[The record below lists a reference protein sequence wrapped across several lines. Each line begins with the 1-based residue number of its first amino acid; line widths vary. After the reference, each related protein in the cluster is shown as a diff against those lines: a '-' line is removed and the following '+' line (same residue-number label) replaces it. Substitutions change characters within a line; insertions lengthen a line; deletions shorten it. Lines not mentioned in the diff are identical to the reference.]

1 MSFFKDLF
9 GSHGGTS
16 DALPAP
22 TGETALDI
30 EIAAIFRMLA
40 DMMGTE
46 NLVIQAGKMN
56 AMALMR
62 SENRRERVLAL
73 MRILEEDPMLA
84 PPPSET
90 EIPEILVRMT
100 EEIARI
106 RVRRDLEDR
115 IERKVTE
122 KLEQDH
128 EEYVEDIRRQVISEE
143 SPGAESPH
151 DKKKREDLEALEN
164 IRLTQSVMEL
174 LRPRNFDE
182 IIGQERAVR
191 SLMAKLSS
199 PYPQHLLL
207 YGPPGVGKTTA
218 ARLVLEAAKKRAVS
232 PFGESAPFVETDGT
246 TLRWDPRDMTNP
258 LLGSVH
264 DPIYQ
269 GAQKS
274 LADSGVPEPKPGL
287 VTEAHGG
294 ILFIDEIGEMDEML
308 QNKLL
313 KVLEDKRA
321 YFESAYYDP
330 DDKRVPPYI
339 KKLFEEGAPA
349 DFVLIGAT
357 TRDADHINPAL
368 RSRCAEIYFEPLTPA
383 HILRIVENAA
393 RRLYVTLGE
402 GVAELISEYTIE
414 GRKAINI
421 LADAYSLAVNRLTD
435 PEIEEIV
442 SRETNSA
449 DEGIGGG
456 RVSGLP
462 KKQGLKMA
470 APDTAPAEPESG
482 ETVSRETIGGEREST
497 HGLKFG
503 ASDTARGTQVS
514 GGGVSHETIEGEN
527 ESKRGLKPAAPDAT
541 SAEPES
547 GETVSRET
555 IEDEGDSKQ
564 GLKSDAAD
572 AVPDTIVSGGA
583 VSRETIGGNSEA
595 LRALSVVVTKDD
607 IYEVVQVSRLYPFGR
622 KKASDT
628 PAVGRVFGLGVA
640 GFLGSIIE
648 IEAVAFPAAEKGKGT
663 VRFNETAGSMA
674 KDSVFNAAAVMRR
687 LTGRDLHDYDIHVNV
702 IGGGNIDGPSAGT
715 AILTA
720 IVSAVTGAPIRQDVA
735 VTGEISLQGEIKPV
749 GGVFEKA
756 YGARQAGITTLIIPW
771 ENEKDIPEE
780 HLGLD
785 IRRLK
790 HAEEAFD
797 VLFANDAWKAPVPE
811 EKSA

>member
-1 MSFFKDLF
+1 MSFLKDLF
-9 GSHGGTS
+9 GGDGKGENTPALTPEARI
-16 DALPAP
+16 DA
-22 TGETALDI
+22 
-30 EIAAIFRMLA
+30 EIAALFRMLA
-40 DMMGTE
+40 DTMGTE
-46 NLVIQAGKMN
+46 RLVIQAGKMN

-73 MRILEEDPMLA
+73 MRILEEDPLLA
-84 PPPSET
+84 PPPSEA
-90 EIPEILVRMT
+90 EIPEILARMT
-100 EEIARI
+100 EQMAGMLA
-106 RVRRDLEDR
+106 RRDLEDR

-122 KLEQDH
+122 KLEKDH
-128 EEYVEDIRRQVISEE
+128 EEYVDDIRRQVISEE

-151 DKKKREDLEALEN
+151 DKKKREDLEALEE
-164 IRLTQSVMEL
+164 IHLTQSVMEL
-174 LRPRNFDE
+174 LRPRSFDE
-182 IIGQERAVR
+182 VVGQERAVR

-232 PFGESAPFVETDGT
+232 PFAASAPFVETDGT

-287 VTEAHGG
+287 VTDAHGG

-339 KKLFEEGAPA
+339 RKLFEEGAPA

-383 HILRIVENAA
+383 HILTIVENAA
-393 RRLYVTLGE
+393 QRLHVSLDDG
-402 GVAELISEYTIE
+402 AAQLISEYTIE

-421 LADAYSLAVNRLTD
+421 LADAYSLALNRLSD
-435 PEIEEIV
+435 AEIERIV
-442 SRETNSA
+442 SRETIHEGQDASA
-449 DEGIGGG
+449 
-456 RVSGLP
+456 R
-462 KKQGLKMA
+462 
-470 APDTAPAEPESG
+470 
-482 ETVSRETIGGEREST
+482 ETGQLAMENVSRETINIPL
-497 HGLKFG
+497 H
-503 ASDTARGTQVS
+503 
-514 GGGVSHETIEGEN
+514 
-527 ESKRGLKPAAPDAT
+527 
-541 SAEPES
+541 
-547 GETVSRET
+547 
-555 IEDEGDSKQ
+555 
-564 GLKSDAAD
+564 
-572 AVPDTIVSGGA
+572 
-583 VSRETIGGNSEA
+583 
-595 LRALSVVVTKDD
+595 VTKEDV
-607 IYEVVQVSRLYPFGR
+607 YEVAQVSRLYPFGR

-628 PAVGRVFGLGVA
+628 PAVGRVFGLGVS
-640 GFLGSIIE
+640 GFLGSLIE

-674 KDSVFNAAAVMRR
+674 KDSVFNAASVMRQ
-687 LTGRDLHDYDIHVNV
+687 LTGRDIHDYDIHVNV

-715 AILTA
+715 AILAA
-720 IVSAVTGAPIRQDVA
+720 IVSAVTGTAVRQNVA
-735 VTGEISLQGEIKPV
+735 VTGEISLQGEMRPV

-756 YGARQAGITTLIIPW
+756 YGARQAGISTLIIPW

-780 HLGLD
+780 HLGLE
-785 IRRLK
+785 IHRLRK
-790 HAEEAFD
+790 AEEAFAI
-797 VLFANDAWKAPVPE
+797 LFADEKWK
-811 EKSA
+811 EKGESDVGRTYPTAEH